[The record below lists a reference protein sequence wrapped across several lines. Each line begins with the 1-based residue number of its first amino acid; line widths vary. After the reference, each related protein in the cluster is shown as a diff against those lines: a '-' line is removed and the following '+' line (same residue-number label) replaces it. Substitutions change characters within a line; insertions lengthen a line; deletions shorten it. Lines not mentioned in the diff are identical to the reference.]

1 MMVFGMSLIFVIVAR
16 MFCGNHLK
24 CLNSYFGADIMWKT
38 EIVWVW
44 GRTHETCTGT
54 TGEPVQDDFLRDR
67 GNLAILWR

>member
-1 MMVFGMSLIFVIVAR
+1 
-16 MFCGNHLK
+16 
-24 CLNSYFGADIMWKT
+24 MWKT